1 MAPCTTVGRPAPLS
15 HRLARALLIAPESAL
30 IAALLIINLF
40 TPSIWIGAGMT
51 LLILI
56 FLTRFAALHLA
67 SLAIW
72 HARWNA
78 ADALATVA
86 YALHPRSPD
95 ALALRGIVAL
105 TRDDVGSAVALIRR
119 ALDLAPDRAAFA
131 LALSSALLEQGE
143 VSAAERAARRALE
156 LEPTNAAG
164 YLCLA
169 QALDAAGASPE
180 TVEAYLRKG
189 LAHHPAPDAE
199 VSLRCALAQHLAR
212 EGRLAEAA
220 LALSAARVV
229 LPRCSRAHRSA
240 VDRHIAEI
248 EALVRPQREDHAA

>member
-15 HRLARALLIAPESAL
+15 HRLVRALLIAPESAL

-40 TPSIWIGAGMT
+40 APSIWIGAGMT

-67 SLAIW
+67 SLAIR

-95 ALALRGIVAL
+95 ALGLRGIVAL
-105 TRDDVGSAVALIRR
+105 TRDDAGSAVALLRR
-119 ALDLAPDRAAFA
+119 ALDLAPDRATFA

-220 LALSAARVV
+220 LALSAARAL
-229 LPRCSRAHRSA
+229 LPRCSRAHRTA
-240 VDRHIAEI
+240 VSRHIAEI
-248 EALVRPQREDHAA
+248 EAFVRPQREDHAA